1 LRARSERSEAMRCS
15 LVAAVLLAAQATGA
29 TNVASRL
36 RRASINSETNS
47 EFTSFVQTGAKW
59 RFGTNYVPQHYG
71 SWKFK
76 DGVWNFG
83 ADRRIE
89 CEACGYVMYML
100 VDRLGD
106 NFSRQSLTGEMEKLC
121 PRVQWV
127 FKSACDH
134 ILTTQATAVVAEIMR
149 LSEPEDICKKINL
162 CTGDMYDK
170 SKSALQNPMIQSR
183 AGGVVPS
190 VTGFQYGPV
199 AGGSISVGHPQGFQH
214 PDGSFGP
221 YPAAG
226 TRPLTQQSPY
236 SQYSFGGYDHLGYP
250 QPHPGVPSS
259 TPLPPEMEHPPKG
272 SGSG

>member
-1 LRARSERSEAMRCS
+1 MALAIFAATL
-15 LVAAVLLAAQATGA
+15 LVGQATA
-29 TNVASRL
+29 QVNVGSRL
-36 RRASINSETNS
+36 RQASLTPEENSDLTA
-47 EFTSFVQTGAKW
+47 FVQTSAKW
-59 RFGTNYVPQHYG
+59 RFRTNYVPQHYG
-71 SWKFK
+71 YWKFK

-106 NFSRQSLTGEMEKLC
+106 NFNRQSLTGEMEKLC

-134 ILTTQATAVVAEIMR
+134 ILTTKATEVVAELMR

-170 SKSALQNPMIQSR
+170 SKATGVAS
-183 AGGVVPS
+183 GVVPS

-199 AGGSISVGHPQGFQH
+199 AGGGLSVGHPQGFQH

-236 SQYSFGGYDHLGYP
+236 SQYNFGGYDHFGYP
-250 QPHPGVPSS
+250 QPHPGVPSA
-259 TPLPPEMEHPPKG
+259 TPLPPSMEHPPSG